1 MAYVKEQSYGV
12 VPAYKAHP
20 TSGDPAG
27 EGEQWLFLLVQHSM
41 NRTRAPKEERAGH
54 WAFPKGH
61 AEENESPLETAT
73 RELAEEAGIT
83 DAQIVEGV
91 EFSERYFF
99 TFEGSTVRKMVTYY
113 LGIVKTKEVR
123 IQEAEIVDYKWA
135 TYEEALELATFEN
148 AKAMIREANA
158 YLINQS

>member
-1 MAYVKEQSYGV
+1 MAYVREQSYGV
-12 VPAYKAHP
+12 VPVFK
-20 TSGDPAG
+20 
-27 EGEQWLFLLVQHSM
+27 EGGRWLFLLVQHSTS
-41 NRTRAPKEERAGH
+41 RERAPKEERAGH

-61 AEENESPLETAT
+61 AEKNESPLQTAK

-83 DAQIVEGV
+83 DAEIVEGA

-99 TFEGSTVRKMVTYY
+99 TFEGSTVRKMVTYF
-113 LGIVKTKEVR
+113 LGIVKSKEVH

-148 AKAMIREANA
+148 AKAMIRDARA
-158 YLINQS
+158 FLDARDAAA